1 MDKLDQLKT
10 NWNKQSFDRQYTK
23 EELNAFLQKKSTT
36 SIKWIFYLSIIEFS
50 LYLLLPL
57 LLPNYLESFDYYKTL
72 NLYEFAITTTIFG
85 YVLLIYFMVV
95 FFRNYQKISV
105 SDSVKGHLQTI
116 LNTRKAVNQYIYL
129 NLIILIVFL
138 GVVMYHA
145 FQYDQNFLDLK
156 NQGISPLVFLLTFGL
171 IILGILSLFGLLYY
185 FIYGRFLRPLKR
197 HEKELLQL

>member
-1 MDKLDQLKT
+1 MDKLDQLKAD
-10 NWNKQSFDRQYTK
+10 WDKQSFNRQFTK

-50 LYLLLPL
+50 LYLLFPL
-57 LLPNYLESFDYYKTL
+57 LLPNYLESFDYYKSL
-72 NLYEFAITTTIFG
+72 NLYEFAITTTIIG
-85 YVLLIYFMVV
+85 YVLLVYFMVV

-129 NLIILIVFL
+129 NLTILIVFL
-138 GVVMYHA
+138 SVVMYHA
-145 FQYDQNFLDLK
+145 FHYDQNFLDLK
-156 NQGISPLVFLLTFGL
+156 EQGIPPLVFFLTFGF
-171 IILGILSLFGLLYY
+171 IILGILTLFGLLYY
-185 FIYGRFLRPLKR
+185 FIYGRFLSPLKR